1 MYAIQDAKIR
11 RLTEVDGLSCAEVE
25 VQPGNAGDPSL
36 LVYVASTQPGNS
48 LEVVRIVR
56 NHSDSA
62 IDWYNNNMHTA
73 FEEATDTAFENSEG
87 ITAEEDKARFQSE
100 LFAFGLLGPTLQRY
114 LVGQA

>member
-36 LVYVASTQPGNS
+36 LVYVAASQPGNS

-56 NHSDSA
+56 NHSDA
-62 IDWYNNNMHTA
+62 VLDWYNNNMHTA
-73 FEEATDTAFENSEG
+73 FEDATETAFENSEG
-87 ITAEEDKARFQSE
+87 ITAGEDKARFQSE
-100 LFAFGLLGPTLQRY
+100 LLSFGLLGPTLQRY
-114 LVGQA
+114 LLGQG

>member
-25 VQPGNAGDPSL
+25 VQPGNAGDPLL

-73 FEEATDTAFENSEG
+73 FEEATEAAFENSEG
-87 ITAEEDKARFQSE
+87 MTVEEDKARFQSE
-100 LFAFGLLGPTLQRY
+100 LFSFGLLGPTLQRY
-114 LVGQA
+114 LIGQA

>member
-11 RLTEVDGLSCAEVE
+11 RLTEVDGLACAEVE

-36 LVYVASTQPGNS
+36 LVYVAATAPTNT
-48 LEVVRIVR
+48 LEIVRVVR
-56 NHSDSA
+56 NHSDA
-62 IDWYNNNMHTA
+62 VLDWYNNNMHTA
-73 FEEATDTAFENSEG
+73 FEDATETAFENSEG
-87 ITAEEDKARFQSE
+87 RTALEDKAKFQSE